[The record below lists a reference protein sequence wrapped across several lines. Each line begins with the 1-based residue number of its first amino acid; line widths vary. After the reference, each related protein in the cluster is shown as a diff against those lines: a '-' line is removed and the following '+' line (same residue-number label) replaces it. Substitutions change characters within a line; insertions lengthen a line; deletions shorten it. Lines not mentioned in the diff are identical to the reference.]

1 MSEAVLTIGG
11 QRYALADLP
20 LQARDRS
27 EQIDFCQRNIA
38 RLQRELGLLLQ
49 IRESALSALPA
60 LLDEKPSTD
69 RPPAAE
75 VVALPKRRHYW
86 PSAPACKPRL
96 G

>member
-20 LQARDRS
+20 LQARDQC

-38 RLQRELGLLLQ
+38 RLQRELNVLLQ
-49 IRESALSALPA
+49 IRESALLALPA
-60 LLDEKPSTD
+60 LLDGE
-69 RPPAAE
+69 RCANQPPAGE
-75 VVALPKRRHYW
+75 TIVLSRRRHYW

>member
-1 MSEAVLTIGG
+1 MSEAVLTIGE

-20 LQARDRS
+20 LQARDQC
-27 EQIDFCQRNIA
+27 EQLDFCQRNIA
-38 RLQRELGLLLQ
+38 RLQRELDLLLQ

-60 LLDEKPSTD
+60 LLDTEHSTNQ
-69 RPPAAE
+69 PLAGE
-75 VVALPKRRHYW
+75 ALVLSRRRRYW

>member
-1 MSEAVLTIGG
+1 MSETVLTIGE

-20 LQARDRS
+20 LQARDQC

-38 RLQRELGLLLQ
+38 RLQRELAVLMQ
-49 IRESALSALPA
+49 IRESVLSALPA
-60 LLDEKPSTD
+60 LLDRERVD
-69 RPPAAE
+69 PPAVEDAI
-75 VVALPKRRHYW
+75 VPPKRRHYW